1 MRDPFRKSKALNA
14 LRDIAHRNHAH
25 DASEA
30 LRERLEHLVREMSA
44 PGLTHQDIIRA
55 VMGWA
60 AEQSYAGGGYPHAR
74 SLMLDTLEDVL
85 LLDMM
90 KKNAA

>member
-1 MRDPFRKSKALNA
+1 
-14 LRDIAHRNHAH
+14 
-25 DASEA
+25 
-30 LRERLEHLVREMSA
+30 
-44 PGLTHQDIIRA
+44 
-55 VMGWA
+55 MGWA
-60 AEQSYAGGGYPHAR
+60 AEQSYAAGGYPHAR